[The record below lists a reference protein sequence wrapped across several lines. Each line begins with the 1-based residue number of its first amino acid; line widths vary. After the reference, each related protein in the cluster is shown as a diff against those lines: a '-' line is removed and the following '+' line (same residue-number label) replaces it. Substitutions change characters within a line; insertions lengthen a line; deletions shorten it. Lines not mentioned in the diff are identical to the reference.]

1 MHTLIVVLASLSCL
15 LFGFA
20 AATHLGARARALLTD
35 KLKQE
40 REKALKGS
48 SKELTS
54 LKAEVKKLKSGSKSS
69 KSGKSSKG
77 GDGDGGKKAEQL
89 KKDLQSAKDTHAN
102 EIKKLK
108 EQVSTAEAVSSGGDV
123 TRLEEALKK
132 AGKGLDEILA
142 AFVGDQG
149 QKAALLSDGTGITIA
164 KAGDT
169 DTIDGAA
176 AAASMLTGIPKQ
188 LDNLVPLKQHFTF
201 QLEDG
206 ANSIVGQAFESHGE
220 LVALTTV
227 GDHAP
232 SKNSIKTTLASLNSA
247 LE

>member
-20 AATHLGARARALLTD
+20 AATHLGARARSLLTE

-48 SKELTS
+48 SKELSS
-54 LKAEVKKLKSGSKSS
+54 LKAEVKKLKSGK
-69 KSGKSSKG
+69 KESKG
-77 GDGDGGKKAEQL
+77 GGDNSKKADKL
-89 KKDLQSAKDTHAN
+89 KKELQSAKDTHAN
-102 EIKKLK
+102 ELK
-108 EQVSTAEAVSSGGDV
+108 SLQEKVETAEAASSGGDV
-123 TRLEEALKK
+123 TRLETALEK

-149 QKAALLSDGTGITIA
+149 QTAALLSDSTGITIA
-164 KAGDT
+164 SAGDS

-176 AAASMLTGIPKQ
+176 AAASTLTSIPKQ
-188 LDNLVPLKQHFTF
+188 LNNLVPLEEHFTF
-201 QLEDG
+201 QLHDG
-206 ANSIVGQAFESHGE
+206 TNSIVGQAFESHGE
-220 LVALTTV
+220 LVALTAV
-227 GDHAP
+227 GKAAP
-232 SKNSIKTTLASLNSA
+232 TPNSIKTTLASLNSA

>member
-20 AATHLGARARALLTD
+20 AATHLGARARALLTE

-48 SKELTS
+48 SKELSS
-54 LKAEVKKLKSGSKSS
+54 LKAEVKKLKSGKKDSK
-69 KSGKSSKG
+69 
-77 GDGDGGKKAEQL
+77 GDGDDGKKADKL

-102 EIKKLK
+102 EIKKLQEK
-108 EQVSTAEAVSSGGDV
+108 VDTAEAASSGGDV
-123 TRLEEALKK
+123 TRLEAALEK

-149 QKAALLSDGTGITIA
+149 QKAALLSDSTGITIA
-164 KAGDT
+164 SAGDT

-176 AAASMLTGIPKQ
+176 AAASMLTSIPKQ
-188 LDNLVPLKQHFTF
+188 LNNLVPLEQHFTF
-201 QLEDG
+201 QLHDG
-206 ANSIVGQAFESHGE
+206 SNSIVGKAFESHGE
-220 LVALTTV
+220 LVALTAV
-227 GDHAP
+227 GKTAP
-232 SKNSIKTTLASLNSA
+232 TPNSIKTTLASLNSA